1 MPDWH
6 KLIHQTETQFDRAFS
21 QTGADDPLLIQSY
34 LGYGVPGRVL
44 LLGRVLKDR
53 GVAEAEKGDS
63 LWQNFKGAWK
73 RFRSGE
79 VAHAELSVFLDTPTG
94 VHQQAIRA
102 DDEGH
107 IAQWLTLP
115 DAPPDADNLLTLGL
129 ELTHPKR
136 TPPVRGEA
144 SVLIPPST
152 APFGVISDIDDTVLQ
167 TGATSVR
174 SLAKQVLFGNAHTRL
189 PFEGVAAFYAA
200 LAAQGSP
207 LFYVSSSPWNLY
219 DVLVEFMQ
227 LNDVPLGPVLLR
239 DWGVSATE
247 LLPTSHGTHKQT
259 AIRQILETYPNL
271 PFLLIGDS
279 GQEDPEIYYE
289 IVHDFP
295 GRVLGIYIRD
305 VSDAAR
311 RGSVQKL
318 AQELAE
324 DGSTLLLTPDTAA
337 AAAHAAA
344 QGWIRDDEV
353 GNVAER
359 RDEDLSKPV

>member
-6 KLIHQTETQFDRAFS
+6 KLIHQTETQFDQAFL
-21 QTGADDPLLIQSY
+21 QRGEGGPLLIQSY
-34 LGYGVPGRVL
+34 LGYGVPGRAL

-53 GVAEAEKGDS
+53 GLAAAEEDDS
-63 LWQNFKGAWK
+63 LWQNFKSAWK

-79 VAHAELSVFLDTPTG
+79 VPRAELSVYLDAPTG
-94 VHQQAIRA
+94 SHEQAVRA
-102 DDEGH
+102 DEEGH
-107 IAQWLTLP
+107 LAQWLTLP
-115 DAPPDADNLLTLGL
+115 VVPPDADNLLTLGL

-144 SVLIPPST
+144 SVLIPGAS
-152 APFGVISDIDDTVLQ
+152 APFGVISDVDDTVLQ

-200 LAAQGSP
+200 LAAGGSP

-227 LNDVPLGPVLLR
+227 LNDVPLGPVMLR

-247 LLPTSHGTHKQT
+247 LLPTAHGTHKQN

-271 PFLLIGDS
+271 PFILIGDS
-279 GQEDPEIYYE
+279 GQEDPEIYFE

-295 GRVLGIYIRD
+295 GRVMGIYIRD
-305 VSDAAR
+305 VSDAER

-318 AQELAE
+318 AEELAE

-344 QGWIRDDEV
+344 QGWIRGDAV
-353 GNVAER
+353 GDVAER